1 MIVTA
6 AGRFLI
12 AVVSG
17 LVAAVGTVIVHRIL
31 TAQRAHLEERLAD
44 VTPTA
49 DDGRGRKPS
58 EPFPFV
64 TQVLESSGYH
74 EGLRNRLAGAG
85 LAWRPSEFAVL
96 IAVSMLVFFFI
107 GISTRGLF
115 GITPQIS
122 LLIGLALGLFGF
134 ALPQLIVVLLQ
145 IRRRH
150 KFESQ
155 LADALSLAAASVR
168 AGFTFLRA
176 LQVIVEESEKPIT
189 TEFATVLRE
198 VKLGASVGDALQRLA
213 DRMRSA
219 DFDVVVTAVLV
230 HLEVGGNLTEI
241 LEIVSRTIRERR
253 RIRGEIKTLTAQG
266 RLSGWIVGALPF
278 VIFGIIAW
286 LNPTYLKPLFTE
298 RSGLFMVLTGLA
310 MQIVGIISIRRIVS
324 LDI

>member
-1 MIVTA
+1 MMDTPQGQFLTA
-6 AGRFLI
+6 LI
-12 AVVSG
+12 AG
-17 LVAAVGTVIVHRIL
+17 LVVGIGTVIVHRIL
-31 TAQRAHLEERLAD
+31 TAQRSHLEQRLAD
-44 VTPTA
+44 VTPMSDEA
-49 DDGRGRKPS
+49 GKAKPV
-58 EPFPFV
+58 EPFPLV
-64 TQVLESSGYH
+64 TRMLESTGHYDS
-74 EGLRNRLAGAG
+74 LRNRLAGAG

-107 GISTRGLF
+107 GVSTRGLA
-115 GITPQIS
+115 GITPATSI
-122 LLIGLALGLFGF
+122 LIAGALAIFGF
-134 ALPQLIVVLLQ
+134 ALPQMVVLLMQ
-145 IRRRH
+145 TRRRV

-176 LQVIVEESEKPIT
+176 LQVIVEESDKPIA

-198 VKLGASVGDALQRLA
+198 VKLGASVGDSLQRLA
-213 DRMRSA
+213 ERMHSD
-219 DFDVVVTAVLV
+219 DFEVVVTAVLV

-278 VIFGIIAW
+278 VIFGLITAI
-286 LNPTYLKPLFTE
+286 NPTYIKPLFTE
-298 RSGLFMVLTGLA
+298 RVGLFMIFAGLG
-310 MQIVGIISIRRIVS
+310 MQVAGILAIRRIVS